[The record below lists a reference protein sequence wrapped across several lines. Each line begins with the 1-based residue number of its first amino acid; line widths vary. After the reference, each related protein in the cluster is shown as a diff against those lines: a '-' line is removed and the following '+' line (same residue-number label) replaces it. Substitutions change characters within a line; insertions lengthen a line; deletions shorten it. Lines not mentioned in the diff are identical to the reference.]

1 MGLGVGRSWF
11 MFCAFV
17 VAGAGFSVQGAA
29 VKRAVEALMY
39 FQSKLYGASSDFG
52 G

>member
-1 MGLGVGRSWF
+1 

-17 VAGAGFSVQGAA
+17 VACAGFSVQGAA

-39 FQSKLYGASSDFG
+39 FQSKLYGASSEFWRVG
-52 G
+52 VLLMMVP